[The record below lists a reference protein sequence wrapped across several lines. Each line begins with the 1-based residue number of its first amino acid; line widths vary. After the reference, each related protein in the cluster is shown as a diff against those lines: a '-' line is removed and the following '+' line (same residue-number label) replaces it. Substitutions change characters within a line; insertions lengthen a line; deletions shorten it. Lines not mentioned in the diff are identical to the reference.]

1 MHPPRIMSHLL
12 VVCAAFFTMGSSLTL
27 SQAADPSGKQILA
40 NADLKENKQS
50 WELQQIEP
58 AKGEFTVTD
67 EGPDGSPCA
76 KIELLEPGDEHWK
89 MSLLQKGLSVHAD
102 KSYRITFMARADRPR
117 WVSVDFKQHL
127 EPYKG
132 LAGKYD
138 VAIGTSWSQVSLV
151 LKPSADEE
159 NARFSIGNLGMN
171 PGTLWFAEFSVVE
184 E

>member
-1 MHPPRIMSHLL
+1 MHTPRIILLPL
-12 VVCAAFFTMGSSLTL
+12 VVCAAFFFMGSSLTL
-27 SQAADPSGKQILA
+27 LQAAEPSGKQILG
-40 NADLKENKQS
+40 NPDFKENKQN
-50 WELQQIEP
+50 WEFQQIEP

-67 EGPDGSPCA
+67 EGPDGSSCA

-89 MSLLQKGLSVHAD
+89 MSVLQKGLSVHAD
-102 KSYRITFMARADRPR
+102 KNYRITFMARADRPR

-138 VAIGTSWSQVSLV
+138 VAIGTSWSQVSLE

-171 PGTLWFAEFSVVE
+171 PGTLWFKDFSVVE

>member
-1 MHPPRIMSHLL
+1 MHPPRILSLPL
-12 VVCAAFFTMGSSLTL
+12 IVCAVCLTMESSLT
-27 SQAADPSGKQILA
+27 ATPVGKQILR
-40 NADLKENKQS
+40 NADFTNNVQN

-58 AKGEFTVTD
+58 AEGEFTVTD
-67 EGPDGSPCA
+67 EGPNGSPCA
-76 KIELLEPGDEHWK
+76 RVELLEPGDDHWK
-89 MSLLQKGLSVHAD
+89 MSVLQKGLIVRAN
-102 KSYRITFMARADRPR
+102 KSYRITFMAKADRPR

-151 LKPSADEE
+151 LKPSGDEE

-171 PGTLWFAEFSVVE
+171 PGILWFTDFLVVE

>member
-1 MHPPRIMSHLL
+1 MHKPRIISLPL
-12 VVCAAFFTMGSSLTL
+12 VVFAAAFTMGSALTL
-27 SQAADPSGKQILA
+27 LQAAEPPGKQILG
-40 NADLKENKQS
+40 NVDFKENTQS

-67 EGPDGSPCA
+67 EGPDGSSCA
-76 KIELLEPGDEHWK
+76 KIELLEPADEHWK
-89 MSLLQKGLSVHAD
+89 MSILQKGLSVHAG
-102 KSYRITFMARADRPR
+102 KNYRITFMARADRPR

-127 EPYKG
+127 EAYKG

-138 VAIGTSWSQVSLV
+138 VAIGTAWKQVSLE

-171 PGTLWFAEFSVVE
+171 PGTLWFTDFSIVE